1 MNTLTTVATIL
12 SIGYTLLAARREE
25 VSLSYD
31 AITAEKRRE
40 YLEGKTSNEF
50 YIYPNQKDDAEKIID
65 GFYKRNKRIITVLK
79 KTKVGANGLMVEIA
93 KRMTTHPD
101 DRFVV
106 NPANVRILT
115 GMSNSLW
122 EEEMKADSPTCF
134 KDKIFHHGQ
143 LKRAD
148 LKDMR
153 DSLIIIDEID
163 AGTNEWSV
171 LHTLLHDAGV
181 LDVEHMKTHNNR
193 FVVISASPIKQLYDT
208 YRWGDLHEYH
218 TMTIPKNYIGHYDF
232 LERGTV
238 QEFYSLTT
246 KQNVEKWINEDII
259 DNYGNDFRVHIVRVT
274 SKSVGIIQIVCAQN
288 NIKFKNHN
296 SEDRLTK
303 EDENEFYVEPL
314 TKHVVIAVKGL
325 LRRANLIPNNH
336 KLRIGAT
343 HELYTK
349 KVDNNV
355 QNQGLPG
362 RMSGYWRDKID
373 EGHKIGPYRT
383 SCKAIRECEEIYQNP
398 FGKNDYQ
405 TNGHTQKKGK
415 ITSHTSTMLAPKN
428 IENLEAIELPGVKDE
443 EVDIKNYRIY
453 SSMDIA
459 KDVCTILYK
468 KFNEVNMNSEGFAI
482 TSYKG
487 PAGVMTLEDAVKHVP
502 TCYGLKDGKRG
513 QRNCRPCYVDKND
526 KSTIRFVI
534 TIHPGTDKA
543 KIDECDAKFAHIP
556 YKNTE
561 VVDSSGISSSNSSSG
576 KEECKNMICYSDGES
591 VLADSPIY
599 DTSQNNYSS
608 ESAQPAVSTTS
619 LIKRRPK
626 IIRPSE

>member
-40 YLEGKTSNEF
+40 YLERKTSNEH
-50 YIYPNQKDDAEKIID
+50 YIYPNQKYDAEQIVD
-65 GFYKRNKRIITVLK
+65 GFYKRNRRIITVLK

-93 KRMTTHPD
+93 KCMTTHPD

-181 LDVEHMKTHNNR
+181 LDVNHMKEHNNR
-193 FVVISASPIKQLYDT
+193 FVVISASPIKQLHDT
-208 YRWGDLHEYH
+208 YCWGDLHEYH
-218 TMTIPKNYIGHYDF
+218 KMTIPTNYIGHYDF
-232 LERGTV
+232 LEKGIV
-238 QEFYSLTT
+238 QEFYPLNTEE
-246 KQNVEKWINEDII
+246 NVKKWINEDII
-259 DNYGNDFRVHIVRVT
+259 QNYGNIFRVHIVRVT
-274 SKSVGIIQIVCAQN
+274 DKSSKIIRKICIQN
-288 NIKFKNHN
+288 GIKFKNHN
-296 SEDRLTK
+296 SKDRLTK

-415 ITSHTSTMLAPKN
+415 ITSHASTMLAPKN

-443 EVDIKNYRIY
+443 EVDINKYRIY
-453 SSMDIA
+453 
-459 KDVCTILYK
+459 KNEEVVKNVCHILGYAYRPIQD
-468 KFNEVNMNSEGFAI
+468 NTNGFKE
-482 TSYKG
+482 T
-487 PAGVMTLEDAVKHVP
+487 TLNGQKTTPSIYDAVKKVP
-502 TCYGLKDGKRG
+502 TAYGT
-513 QRNCRPCYVDKND
+513 RNGEITYRSYYPCYVDTKD
-526 KSTIRFVI
+526 PATLRFVVI
-534 TIHPGTDKA
+534 IRPGTDPTKLA
-543 KIDECDAKFAHIP
+543 ECDARFA
-556 YKNTE
+556 T
-561 VVDSSGISSSNSSSG
+561 
-576 KEECKNMICYSDGES
+576 
-591 VLADSPIY
+591 LA
-599 DTSQNNYSS
+599 
-608 ESAQPAVSTTS
+608 
-619 LIKRRPK
+619 L
-626 IIRPSE
+626 